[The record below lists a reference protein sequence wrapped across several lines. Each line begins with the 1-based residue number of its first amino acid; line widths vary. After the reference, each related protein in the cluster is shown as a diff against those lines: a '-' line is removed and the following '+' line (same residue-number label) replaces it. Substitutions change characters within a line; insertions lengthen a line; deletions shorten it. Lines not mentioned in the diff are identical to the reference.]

1 MISQLSTIK
10 RIDDLR
16 TVWKN
21 EAADFT
27 PWLADNLS
35 LLGETL
41 GINLELIETESPV
54 GNYSLDIL
62 AEDTDSGDIVV
73 IENQLEQTN
82 HDHLGKLLTYTAGKK
97 AKKIIWIVKNA
108 RDEHQAAI
116 EWLNENTDD
125 GVGFFLLE
133 IQLWSIGDSL
143 PAPKFE
149 IIEQPNNWSRVVSAS
164 KNTPGGAAVQF
175 KYKFWS
181 AFNDYVFKNTN
192 EFTKQFRQ
200 RKASSDHWYTLSIGS
215 SQRGMSLLVNTKTN
229 VITIEFTLE
238 SGDSKNKDQFDKL
251 YSHKTEIENSL
262 GKPMEWKR
270 LDDKKVSRILL
281 EHVCELKDETQWNTF
296 FDWYIEYAV
305 KVFQSFKP
313 FLS

>member
-1 MISQLSTIK
+1 MIPQLSTIK

-16 TVWKN
+16 SVWKN
-21 EAADFT
+21 ESSDFT
-27 PWLADNLS
+27 PWLADNLT

-62 AEDTDSGDIVV
+62 AEDTDSGDTVV

-82 HDHLGKLLTYTAGKK
+82 HDHLGKLITYTAGKK

-116 EWLNENTDD
+116 EWLNENTAD
-125 GVGFFLLE
+125 GVEFFLLE
-133 IQLWSIGDSL
+133 IQLWSIDDSL

-149 IIEQPNNWSRVVSAS
+149 IIEQPNNWSKVVSTS

-192 EFTKQFRQ
+192 EFTKQFHQ

-215 SQRGMSLLVNTKTN
+215 SQRSMSLLVNTKTN

-238 SGDSKNKDQFDKL
+238 SGDNKNKDQFDKL
-251 YSHKTEIENSL
+251 YLHKTEIENNL
-262 GKPMEWKR
+262 GKSMDWKR

-281 EHVCELKDETQWNTF
+281 EHVCELKDETKWHIF
-296 FDWYIEYAV
+296 FDWYMEYAV
-305 KVFQSFKP
+305 KVFNAFKP